1 MTGYTT
7 LVRLPVINRA
17 PGSGIPRYKEKRPPT
32 RINVR
37 EGANPK
43 FIYLGLQSSEIFICL
58 FLSVHYCSLSG

>member
-43 FIYLGLQSSEIFICL
+43 FIYFVTVLRHLYL
-58 FLSVHYCSLSG
+58 FVSF